1 MCLLFCKSA
10 VSSARGRRLTCPD
23 PAFPVAPLSP
33 PPANCPSASGP
44 GTPAPP
50 GAWFGGQGL
59 CPGPA
64 SCTRAATE
72 QSTGC
77 RGAGCQP
84 SPGGQAGCAGAAPW
98 RAASVATASPVVQ
111 EPGAVAPPGP
121 ARSLGLV
128 FLPAPSLFLQRLR
141 GQGPTWRLGGAAGAR
156 TAPVSSVPSAR
167 RYRSF
172 LRPRYKVAHKTVSDL
187 EWRCCQGYSGE
198 DCSEGPAQGPPLTT
212 TRPRPRPG
220 RPTLSGFGNQL
231 SGLGGEGSA
240 GGGRGSTAP
249 RSPEPAGGGEA
260 EKVQQL
266 EEKVRRLSKQLEELQ
281 ASVQAGQ
288 EKLLQ
293 DLRKVAEGSP
303 NGKHPPA
310 DAAPPDVR
318 ETLSHIQQHLERLD
332 DRIRSQELERE
343 RDGFGGSPAPEGGLA
358 GAALLRELEQRVQ
371 DSCSACLAGTE
382 GLRRQQAEDRERMRA
397 LEKLVSSV
405 DQRNREAVETVQR
418 HVSSLSTRLAPA
430 APPDELRRRV
440 AELERRLDG
449 LEGSRGTVLGPGPGP
464 GPVLARRLSELEGRL
479 NATRAGPGPPDTEG
493 LRGHMA
499 NLSRALE
506 GLAESGAQRGARLAE
521 LEGVLARCGRP
532 CPEPAADG
540 QDGSALSRL
549 EQRVEDNEAQL
560 RTLSSGLRELG
571 ASGAGPGSSLQALR
585 ELVGEQGETL
595 GRLAGR
601 LGQLEAGGSPG
612 GQTLEDTRRDLEQLR
627 NRTGARLGQLE
638 AELQGLST
646 TGACAQPCSPLR
658 EELERLRE
666 EVGACTDA
674 CGPPAP
680 DPTAPDAEEPLEGF
694 SVFGGTTPWELQTL
708 QGELSEALLF
718 FGLLNTTV
726 QELQDAV
733 DQHDAGLR
741 ELGAV
746 KDRLAA
752 ELDRVQAEVAER
764 AAESEERLEGLVRDL
779 VRAGPGGCPAGLEPR
794 VAKLEGVCEQLEVVS
809 GGLRGVREG
818 LGRHVAGLWNAL
830 RELNGTARTHSALL
844 EKAMQLPNR
853 LGALNASFQQHRAE
867 MLDLT
872 SRDLTGARRPREQ
885 GRGEGARGW
894 GEGGVGLGKRGH
906 GVWENGAPLGGEGD
920 TGRGKRARGDGAWVY
935 RGRGLQEVGMGEQ
948 GAMGC
953 RDRV

>member
-1 MCLLFCKSA
+1 M
-10 VSSARGRRLTCPD
+10 
-23 PAFPVAPLSP
+23 
-33 PPANCPSASGP
+33 
-44 GTPAPP
+44 
-50 GAWFGGQGL
+50 
-59 CPGPA
+59 
-64 SCTRAATE
+64 
-72 QSTGC
+72 
-77 RGAGCQP
+77 
-84 SPGGQAGCAGAAPW
+84 
-98 RAASVATASPVVQ
+98 
-111 EPGAVAPPGP
+111 
-121 ARSLGLV
+121 
-128 FLPAPSLFLQRLR
+128 
-141 GQGPTWRLGGAAGAR
+141 
-156 TAPVSSVPSAR
+156 
-167 RYRSF
+167 
-172 LRPRYKVAHKTVSDL
+172 

-198 DCSEGPAQGPPLTT
+198 DCSEGPAAGPSLTT

-220 RPTLSGFGNQL
+220 RPTLSGFGNTL
-231 SGLGGEGSA
+231 SGLGGEGS
-240 GGGRGSTAP
+240 
-249 RSPEPAGGGEA
+249 A

-281 ASVQAGQ
+281 ASVQEGQ
-288 EKLLQ
+288 EKAA
-293 DLRKVAEGSP
+293 RT
-303 NGKHPPA
+303 GKHQPA

-343 RDGFGGSPAPEGGLA
+343 RDGFGGSTAPEGGLA

-371 DSCSACLAGTE
+371 DSCGACLAGTE

-397 LEKLVSSV
+397 LEKLVGSV

-440 AELERRLDG
+440 AELERRMDG
-449 LEGSRGTVLGPGPGP
+449 LEGSRGAVLGPGP

-532 CPEPAADG
+532 CPEPTADG
-540 QDGSALSRL
+540 RDGSALSQL
-549 EQRVEDNEAQL
+549 ERRVEDNEAQL
-560 RTLSSGLRELG
+560 RTLSSGLRQLG
-571 ASGAGPGSSLQALR
+571 AGG
-585 ELVGEQGETL
+585 
-595 GRLAGR
+595 
-601 LGQLEAGGSPG
+601 LEAGGSSG
-612 GQTLEDTRRDLEQLR
+612 GQTLEDTRRDLEQLH

-638 AELQGLST
+638 AELRGLSA

-666 EVGACTDA
+666 EVGACTNA
-674 CGPPAP
+674 CSPPAP
-680 DPTAPDAEEPLEGF
+680 DPTAAEEEEPLEGF

-726 QELQDAV
+726 QDLQDAV
-733 DQHDAGLR
+733 DQHDASLR

-779 VRAGPGGCPAGLEPR
+779 VRAGPAGCPAGLEPR

-844 EKAMQLPNR
+844 EKAMQLPAR
-853 LGALNASFQQHRAE
+853 LSALNASFQQHRAE
-867 MLDLT
+867 MLNLT
-872 SRDLTGARRPREQ
+872 SRDLTGPP
-885 GRGEGARGW
+885 GPPGPEGPM
-894 GEGGVGLGKRGH
+894 GK
-906 GVWENGAPLGGEGD
+906 
-920 TGRGKRARGDGAWVY
+920 TGPPGPSGPPGKD
-935 RGRGLQEVGMGEQ
+935 GEQ
-948 GAMGC
+948 GPVGPPGKEQPPCAVGEPGSVPHIAFSASLSTQRTEPGTVPFDQVLLNDGGAYDPETGTFTAPLSGRYLVSVVLTGHKGDKLEAVLSRSNHGIARLDSAGYQPEGLENQPVAEHQPSPGSLGVFSLILPLEAGETLC
-953 RDRV
+953 VDLVAGRLAHAPDEPLTVFSGALLYDADGP

>member
-1 MCLLFCKSA
+1 MGPEPPHPCSVQGLAAPTRSPGHPLHPRAGSLSPSPQGSLGAGGPVRAAVTPRSA
-10 VSSARGRRLTCPD
+10 TGPFRGSSKGPGARGCGVGNWCAYVVTRSVSCVVEDGVESFVKPDYQPCGWGQLQCPRVLT
-23 PAFPVAPLSP
+23 
-33 PPANCPSASGP
+33 
-44 GTPAPP
+44 
-50 GAWFGGQGL
+50 
-59 CPGPA
+59 
-64 SCTRAATE
+64 
-72 QSTGC
+72 
-77 RGAGCQP
+77 
-84 SPGGQAGCAGAAPW
+84 
-98 RAASVATASPVVQ
+98 
-111 EPGAVAPPGP
+111 
-121 ARSLGLV
+121 
-128 FLPAPSLFLQRLR
+128 
-141 GQGPTWRLGGAAGAR
+141 
-156 TAPVSSVPSAR
+156 
-167 RYRSF
+167 YRSF

-198 DCSEGPAQGPPLTT
+198 DCSEGPA
-212 TRPRPRPG
+212 
-220 RPTLSGFGNQL
+220 
-231 SGLGGEGSA
+231 GLGGEGSA

-249 RSPEPAGGGEA
+249 WSPEPAGGGEA

-293 DLRKVAEGSP
+293 DLRKVVEGSP

-343 RDGFGGSPAPEGGLA
+343 RDGFGGSPAPEGGLV

-560 RTLSSGLRELG
+560 RTLSSGLRQLG

-585 ELVGEQGETL
+585 ELVGEQGET
-595 GRLAGR
+595 
-601 LGQLEAGGSPG
+601 
-612 GQTLEDTRRDLEQLR
+612 DLEQLR

-830 RELNGTARTHSALL
+830 RELNSTARTHSALL

-867 MLDLT
+867 MLNLT